1 MPLSPQEKYVLRKSV
16 WTEADFDNMGWHDVV
31 IHGISFNPS
40 QYELLFDI
48 DYIFA
53 WVNPGPPSEYF
64 SFWISPATLVFRNVY
79 DLRVDIE
86 TGLRGLGL
94 QLQGI
99 GRSKEREPRNA
110 AYIKDK
116 KEWEWTLEG
125 NEGDILL
132 CSVGFTQYTRQYPK
146 RMKSQSFTLEERG
159 GMSFERPENLKEI
172 S

>member
-1 MPLSPQEKYVLRKSV
+1 MPLSPQEKFALQKSV
-16 WTEADFDNMGWHDVV
+16 WTEADFDKMGWHDVV

-53 WVNPGPPSEYF
+53 WVNPDPPSEYF
-64 SFWISPATLVFRNVY
+64 SFWVSPATLVFRNAY
-79 DLRVDIE
+79 DLKVNIE
-86 TGLRGLGL
+86 TGLGL

-99 GRSKEREPRNA
+99 ERNEEREPRNA

-116 KEWEWTLEG
+116 KEWRWTLEG
-125 NEGDILL
+125 NEGDILFY
-132 CSVGFTQYTRQYPK
+132 SVGFTQHTRQYPK
-146 RMKSQSFTLEERG
+146 HIKRQSFTLEERG
-159 GMSFERPENLKEI
+159 GISFERPEKPKDV